1 MTGCGGKR
9 LVLIVGCLWLTAAPA
24 RAGQTRFH
32 YVPVD
37 AAGNTAVQPADGG
50 APGERV
56 TRFGTVREPALQQA
70 RPTHLVTFRHPWT
83 GRNVTVPLTLPEGTP
98 RIEYGWTRIVYNY
111 GSYTVEAQFC
121 RDGSVDVVYDTGL
134 LRRP

>member
-1 MTGCGGKR
+1 MT
-9 LVLIVGCLWLTAAPA
+9 CLALTPAA
-24 RAGQTRFH
+24 RAGQTRYH

-37 AAGNTAVQPADGG
+37 AAGNTVLKPAEPGG

-56 TRFGTVREPALQQA
+56 TRFGTVREPVLQQS

-83 GRNVTVPLTLPEGTP
+83 GRCVTVPLTLPEGTP
-98 RIEYGWTRIVYNY
+98 RIEYTRTRVVYNY

-121 RDGSVDVVYDTGL
+121 RDGSVDVVYDTSL